1 MFFLIVNYRRF
12 WGKIGVKRCQNWS
25 QKRMKKVPKIGGVT
39 WWEKSS
45 DEKNLKMTPQK
56 WCHDKLVLIGFKMT
70 NGVRSFDGNV

>member
-1 MFFLIVNYRRF
+1 
-12 WGKIGVKRCQNWS
+12 
-25 QKRMKKVPKIGGVT
+25 MKKVPKIWGVT